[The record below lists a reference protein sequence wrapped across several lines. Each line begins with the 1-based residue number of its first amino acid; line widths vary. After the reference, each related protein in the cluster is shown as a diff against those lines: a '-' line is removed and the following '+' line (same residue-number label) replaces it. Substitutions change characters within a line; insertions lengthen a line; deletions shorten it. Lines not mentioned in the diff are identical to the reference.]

1 MVRQDQIREW
11 VQKVIA
17 KPRPDADLMIAIATV
32 ESSLNPVAYNERT
45 KAAGLFQLTPIY
57 LKDLRERF
65 ALPTDPFDPEQATK
79 GATVYVSWLMKQFP
93 EDLTLVLASW
103 NWEIGNVRK
112 WLKGEKELPE
122 ETRNFVHRVLSEWE
136 KLKKEKEE

>member
-11 VQKVIA
+11 VQKVIV
-17 KPRPDADLMIAIATV
+17 KPQPDADLMIAIATV

-45 KAAGLFQLTPIY
+45 KAAGLFQLTPIC

-65 ALPTDPFDPEQATK
+65 ALPTDPFDPKQAAK
-79 GATVYVSWLMKQFP
+79 SATVYVSWLMKQFP

-103 NWEIGNVRK
+103 NWRIENVRK